1 MPQFSYNSP
10 DRPTREQARGGG
22 QRSGGW
28 ILTRRLLSYCPFCA
42 PADSGGAGYPA
53 SPGLRYEILA
63 RIDGPTE
70 AFETFIVAA
79 EAPAGFDVPRHIHP
93 GIESAYIVAGGGLL
107 HVEGETPRAMKAG
120 DVAQIAARRPHK
132 FCIGAAPTRIVST
145 YILEKGQPISIP
157 A

>member
-1 MPQFSYNSP
+1 MAR
-10 DRPTREQARGGG
+10 RPH
-22 QRSGGW
+22 
-28 ILTRRLLSYCPFCA
+28 LFCPFCA
-42 PADSGGAGYPA
+42 PADSGGSGGVA
-53 SPGLRYEILA
+53 SGLRYDVLA

-107 HVEGETPRAMKAG
+107 HVDGEAPRALKAG
-120 DVAQIAARRPHK
+120 DVAQIAARRPHQ
-132 FCIGAAPTRIVST
+132 FRIGAEPTRIGST

>member
-1 MPQFSYNSP
+1 MGF
-10 DRPTREQARGGG
+10 
-22 QRSGGW
+22 
-28 ILTRRLLSYCPFCA
+28 CPFCA
-42 PADSGGAGYPA
+42 PVESGGSGAAAPA
-53 SPGLRYEILA
+53 GLRYEILA

-79 EAPAGFDVPRHIHP
+79 EAPPAFDVPRHIHP

-107 HVEGETPRAMKAG
+107 RVDGEAPRALKAG
-120 DVAQIAARRPHK
+120 DVAQIAARRPHE
-132 FCIGAAPTRIVST
+132 FRTGAEPTRIVST